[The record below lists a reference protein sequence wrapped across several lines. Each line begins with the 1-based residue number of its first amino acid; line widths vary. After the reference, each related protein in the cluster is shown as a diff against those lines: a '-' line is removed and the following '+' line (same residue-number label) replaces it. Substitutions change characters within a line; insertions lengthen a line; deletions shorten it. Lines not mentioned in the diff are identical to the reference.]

1 MVFFL
6 QQCLIG
12 LTNGALVAMV
22 ALGYTMVYGIIRLIN
37 FAHGDLIMLGACLAL
52 TIVSVLGM
60 AAWAGAAT
68 WLGVALLV
76 VLCGL
81 FCGGLN
87 VAVDRVVY
95 RPLRNAPKL
104 APLVVPAL
112 GGALGGQVTM
122 LFIYCI
128 LALGLNVMVGYTG
141 LVHLGIAAFFGIGA
155 YLFAI
160 LTVPMYPFQ
169 MRFVT
174 AAAVSALATAGVGLA
189 LGAPTLR
196 LRGDYLAIVTLGFGE
211 VVKVT
216 LRNLEQITGGMKG
229 LNPVPPPGAGLKIGG
244 TDLGLAFAIDP
255 RWFYYLALLTLAGVV
270 VAMRRLENSRLGRAW
285 VAVREDELAAEAM
298 GVSATRVKLSAFAMS
313 SAVAGLAGCLY
324 AASLSTTADPNAY
337 DFNRSIMV
345 LCAVILGGLGSIP
358 GTLLGVALLVGFD
371 TVLAPWADSAI
382 QQWNINPSGSSLLSF
397 SGWRLAIFGL
407 ALILVMRYRPEGL
420 VPSRRM
426 AAELHEAH

>member
-1 MVFFL
+1 MTDATRNVTGAVSAQAKALAFL
-6 QQCLIG
+6 RERWD
-12 LTNGALVAMV
+12 LVA
-22 ALGYTMVYGIIRLIN
+22 
-37 FAHGDLIMLGACLAL
+37 
-52 TIVSVLGM
+52 
-60 AAWAGAAT
+60 
-68 WLGVALLV
+68 LV
-76 VLCGL
+76 VL
-81 FCGGLN
+81 
-87 VAVDRVVY
+87 A
-95 RPLRNAPKL
+95 L

-112 GGALGGQVTM
+112 GGALGGQVTT

-155 YLFAI
+155 YCYAI

-169 MRFVT
+169 MRFAL
-174 AAAVSALATAGVGLA
+174 AAAISALAAAAVGLA

-229 LNPVPPPGAGLKIGG
+229 LNPVPPPGAGVRLGG
-244 TDLGLAFAIDP
+244 MDLGLAFAIDP
-255 RWFYYLALLTLAGVV
+255 RWFYYLALVVLAGVV

-285 VAVREDELAAEAM
+285 VAVREDELAAAAM
-298 GVSATRVKLSAFAMS
+298 GISATKVKLSAFAMS

-371 TVLAPWADSAI
+371 TVLAPWADAWI
-382 QQWNINPSGSSLLSF
+382 QELNVNPSGSSLLSF
-397 SGWRLAIFGL
+397 SGWRLAVFGV
-407 ALILVMRYRPEGL
+407 ALILVMRFRPEGL
-420 VPSRRM
+420 VPSRRL
-426 AAELHEAH
+426 AAELHEVHG

>member
-1 MVFFL
+1 M
-6 QQCLIG
+6 G
-12 LTNGALVAMV
+12 HTGATRERGASADATKRHGVPAWLRERWDLA
-22 ALGYTMVYGIIRLIN
+22 ALAV
-37 FAHGDLIMLGACLAL
+37 LA
-52 TIVSVLGM
+52 V
-60 AAWAGAAT
+60 
-68 WLGVALLV
+68 
-76 VLCGL
+76 
-81 FCGGLN
+81 
-87 VAVDRVVY
+87 
-95 RPLRNAPKL
+95 

-112 GGALGGQVTM
+112 GGALGGQVTT

-155 YLFAI
+155 YMLAI

-169 MRFVT
+169 LGFLPATIVSVLVT
-174 AAAVSALATAGVGLA
+174 AGIGMA

-229 LNPVPPPGAGLKIGG
+229 LNPVPPPGAGVRIGG
-244 TDLGLAFAIDP
+244 LDLGLAFAVDP
-255 RWFYYLALLTLAGVV
+255 RWFYYLALLAVAGVV
-270 VAMRRLENSRLGRAW
+270 VAMRRLEHSRLGRAW
-285 VAVREDELAAEAM
+285 VAVREDELAASAM
-298 GVSATRVKLSAFAMS
+298 GISATRVKLSAFAMS

-358 GTLLGVALLVGFD
+358 GTLLGAAILVGFD
-371 TVLAPWADSAI
+371 TVLAPWADSWI
-382 QQWNINPSGSSLLSF
+382 QQLDVNPSGSSLLSF
-397 SGWRLAIFGL
+397 SGWRLAVFGA
-407 ALILVMRYRPEGL
+407 ALVLVMRFRPEGL
-420 VPSRRM
+420 VPSQRL
-426 AAELHEAH
+426 ADELHGERP

>member
-1 MVFFL
+1 MRELVRGRGEL
-6 QQCLIG
+6 V
-12 LTNGALVAMV
+12 ALVA
-22 ALGYTMVYGIIRLIN
+22 
-37 FAHGDLIMLGACLAL
+37 LA
-52 TIVSVLGM
+52 
-60 AAWAGAAT
+60 A
-68 WLGVALLV
+68 
-76 VLCGL
+76 
-81 FCGGLN
+81 
-87 VAVDRVVY
+87 
-95 RPLRNAPKL
+95 

-112 GGALGGQVTM
+112 GGALGGQVTT

-155 YLFAI
+155 YVCAV

-169 MRFVT
+169 LPFAV
-174 AAAVSALATAGVGLA
+174 AAAVSVLVTAGIGLA

-229 LNPVPPPGAGLKIGG
+229 LNPVPPPGAGVTVAGI
-244 TDLGLAFAIDP
+244 DLGRAFAIDP
-255 RWFYYLALLTLAGVV
+255 RWFYYLALLALAAVV
-270 VAMRRLENSRLGRAW
+270 VAMRRLEHSRLGRAW
-285 VAVREDELAAEAM
+285 VAVREDELAASAM
-298 GVSATRVKLSAFAMS
+298 GISAVRVKLSAFAMS
-313 SAVAGLAGCLY
+313 AAVAGLAGCLY

-371 TVLAPWADSAI
+371 TVLAPWADSWI
-382 QQWNINPSGSSLLSF
+382 QQLDINPTGSSLLSF

-407 ALILVMRYRPEGL
+407 ALVLVMRYRPAGL
-420 VPSRRM
+420 VPSRRL
-426 AAELHEAH
+426 AAELQEGHP

>member
-1 MVFFL
+1 MTPVPSDVQPQSAAAPSWAGMRDFL
-6 QQCLIG
+6 QERWD
-12 LTNGALVAMV
+12 LVA
-22 ALGYTMVYGIIRLIN
+22 
-37 FAHGDLIMLGACLAL
+37 LA
-52 TIVSVLGM
+52 VL
-60 AAWAGAAT
+60 A
-68 WLGVALLV
+68 
-76 VLCGL
+76 
-81 FCGGLN
+81 
-87 VAVDRVVY
+87 
-95 RPLRNAPKL
+95 L

-112 GGALGGQVTM
+112 GGALGGQVTT

-155 YLFAI
+155 YLMAI

-169 MRFVT
+169 IGFL
-174 AAAVSALATAGVGLA
+174 AATIVSVLATAGIGLA

-229 LNPVPPPGAGLKIGG
+229 LNPVPPPGAGVKVGG
-244 TDLGLAFAIDP
+244 LDLGLAFAIDP
-255 RWFYYLALLTLAGVV
+255 RWFYYLALLALAGVV
-270 VAMRRLENSRLGRAW
+270 VAMRRLEQSRLGRAW
-285 VAVREDELAAEAM
+285 VAVREDELAASAM
-298 GVSATRVKLSAFAMS
+298 GISATRVKLSAFAMS

-358 GTLLGVALLVGFD
+358 GTILGVAILVGFD
-371 TVLAPWADSAI
+371 TVLAPWADSWI
-382 QQWNINPSGSSLLSF
+382 QQMNINPTGSSLLSF

-407 ALILVMRYRPEGL
+407 ALVLVMRYRPEGL
-420 VPSRRM
+420 VPSRRL
-426 AAELHEAH
+426 AAELHEDHA

>member
-1 MVFFL
+1 MNPSPAPTGRSDAPGTDSLRDRMLGFL
-6 QQCLIG
+6 RERWDFV
-12 LTNGALVAMV
+12 ALVA
-22 ALGYTMVYGIIRLIN
+22 
-37 FAHGDLIMLGACLAL
+37 LA
-52 TIVSVLGM
+52 V
-60 AAWAGAAT
+60 
-68 WLGVALLV
+68 
-76 VLCGL
+76 
-81 FCGGLN
+81 
-87 VAVDRVVY
+87 
-95 RPLRNAPKL
+95 

-229 LNPVPPPGAGLKIGG
+229 LNPTTSPS
-244 TDLGLAFAIDP
+244 
-255 RWFYYLALLTLAGVV
+255 
-270 VAMRRLENSRLGRAW
+270 SRSPAW
-285 VAVREDELAAEAM
+285 SWQCD
-298 GVSATRVKLSAFAMS
+298 
-313 SAVAGLAGCLY
+313 
-324 AASLSTTADPNAY
+324 
-337 DFNRSIMV
+337 
-345 LCAVILGGLGSIP
+345 
-358 GTLLGVALLVGFD
+358 
-371 TVLAPWADSAI
+371 
-382 QQWNINPSGSSLLSF
+382 
-397 SGWRLAIFGL
+397 GWRTPGWAGPGWLSVRTNWPPRRWAC
-407 ALILVMRYRPEGL
+407 RP
-420 VPSRRM
+420 P
-426 AAELHEAH
+426 A

>member
-1 MVFFL
+1 MNAATDV
-6 QQCLIG
+6 
-12 LTNGALVAMV
+12 TGAV
-22 ALGYTMVYGIIRLIN
+22 T
-37 FAHGDLIMLGACLAL
+37 
-52 TIVSVLGM
+52 
-60 AAWAGAAT
+60 AWARVNAFLRER
-68 WLGVALLV
+68 WDLVALLV
-76 VLCGL
+76 L
-81 FCGGLN
+81 
-87 VAVDRVVY
+87 AV
-95 RPLRNAPKL
+95 

-112 GGALGGQVTM
+112 GGALGGQVTT

-155 YLFAI
+155 YCYAV

-169 MRFVT
+169 MRFVL
-174 AAAVSALATAGVGLA
+174 AAAISALAAAAVGLA

-229 LNPVPPPGAGLKIGG
+229 LNPVPPPGAGVRVGG
-244 TDLGLAFAIDP
+244 LDLGLAFAVDP
-255 RWFYYLALLTLAGVV
+255 RWFYYLALLVLAGVV
-270 VAMRRLENSRLGRAW
+270 VAMRRLESSRLGRAW
-285 VAVREDELAAEAM
+285 VAVREDELAAAAM
-298 GVSATRVKLSAFAMS
+298 GISATRVKLSAFAMS

-371 TVLAPWADSAI
+371 TVLAPWADAWI
-382 QQWNINPSGSSLLSF
+382 QQLDVNPSGSSLLSF

-407 ALILVMRYRPEGL
+407 ALILVMRFRPEGL
-420 VPSRRM
+420 VPSRRL
-426 AAELHEAH
+426 AAELHEEHP

>member
-1 MVFFL
+1 MTEAPVDVTGAVAGRARVTAFL
-6 QQCLIG
+6 RERWE
-12 LTNGALVAMV
+12 LV
-22 ALGYTMVYGIIRLIN
+22 T
-37 FAHGDLIMLGACLAL
+37 
-52 TIVSVLGM
+52 
-60 AAWAGAAT
+60 
-68 WLGVALLV
+68 LV
-76 VLCGL
+76 VL
-81 FCGGLN
+81 
-87 VAVDRVVY
+87 A
-95 RPLRNAPKL
+95 L
-104 APLVVPAL
+104 APLFIPAL
-112 GGALGGQVTM
+112 GGALGGQVTT

-155 YLFAI
+155 YCYAI

-169 MRFVT
+169 TRFVV
-174 AAAVSALATAGVGLA
+174 AAAASALAAAAVGLA

-229 LNPVPPPGAGLKIGG
+229 LNPVPPPGAGVRLGNL
-244 TDLGLAFAIDP
+244 DLGLAYAVDP
-255 RWFYYLALLTLAGVV
+255 RWFYYTALLVLAGVV
-270 VAMRRLENSRLGRAW
+270 VAMRRLEHSRLGRAW
-285 VAVREDELAAEAM
+285 VAVREDELAAAAM
-298 GVSATRVKLSAFAMS
+298 GISATRVKLSAFAMS

-371 TVLAPWADSAI
+371 TVLAPWADAWI
-382 QQWNINPSGSSLLSF
+382 QQMNVNPSGSSLLSF
-397 SGWRLAIFGL
+397 SGWRLAVFGL
-407 ALILVMRYRPEGL
+407 ALILVMRFRPEGL
-420 VPSRRM
+420 VPSRRL
-426 AAELHEAH
+426 AAELHEVHP

>member
-1 MVFFL
+1 MLNDRPSGMHDVTGAVPLRERLVAFVRERWEL
-6 QQCLIG
+6 V
-12 LTNGALVAMV
+12 ALVV
-22 ALGYTMVYGIIRLIN
+22 
-37 FAHGDLIMLGACLAL
+37 C
-52 TIVSVLGM
+52 
-60 AAWAGAAT
+60 
-68 WLGVALLV
+68 
-76 VLCGL
+76 
-81 FCGGLN
+81 
-87 VAVDRVVY
+87 AV
-95 RPLRNAPKL
+95 

-112 GGALGGQVTM
+112 GGALGGQVTT

-155 YLFAI
+155 YVFAI

-174 AAAVSALATAGVGLA
+174 AAAVSVLATAAIGLA

-229 LNPVPPPGAGLKIGG
+229 LNPVPPPGKGVVIGG

-255 RWFYYLALLTLAGVV
+255 RWFYYLALAALAVVV
-270 VAMRRLENSRLGRAW
+270 VAMRRLEQSRLGRAW
-285 VAVREDELAAEAM
+285 VAVREDELAASAM
-298 GVSATRVKLSAFAMS
+298 GISATRVKLSAFAMS

-371 TVLAPWADSAI
+371 TVLAPWADAAI

-407 ALILVMRYRPEGL
+407 ALVLVMRYRPEGL

-426 AAELHEAH
+426 AAELHKEHP

>member
-1 MVFFL
+1 MTDATRNVTGAVSARAKALAFL
-6 QQCLIG
+6 RERWD
-12 LTNGALVAMV
+12 LVA
-22 ALGYTMVYGIIRLIN
+22 
-37 FAHGDLIMLGACLAL
+37 
-52 TIVSVLGM
+52 
-60 AAWAGAAT
+60 
-68 WLGVALLV
+68 LV
-76 VLCGL
+76 VL
-81 FCGGLN
+81 
-87 VAVDRVVY
+87 A
-95 RPLRNAPKL
+95 L

-112 GGALGGQVTM
+112 GGALGGQVTT

-155 YLFAI
+155 YCYAI

-169 MRFVT
+169 MRFAL
-174 AAAVSALATAGVGLA
+174 AAAISALAAAAVGLA

-229 LNPVPPPGAGLKIGG
+229 LNPVPPPGAGVRLGG
-244 TDLGLAFAIDP
+244 MDLGLAFAIDP
-255 RWFYYLALLTLAGVV
+255 RWFYYLALVVLAGVV

-285 VAVREDELAAEAM
+285 VAVREDELAAAAM
-298 GVSATRVKLSAFAMS
+298 GISATKVKLSAFAMS

-371 TVLAPWADSAI
+371 TVLAPWADAWI
-382 QQWNINPSGSSLLSF
+382 QELNVNPSGSSLLSF
-397 SGWRLAIFGL
+397 SGWRLAVFGV
-407 ALILVMRYRPEGL
+407 ALILVMRFRPEGL
-420 VPSRRM
+420 VPSRRL
-426 AAELHEAH
+426 AAELHEVHG

>member
-1 MVFFL
+1 
-6 QQCLIG
+6 
-12 LTNGALVAMV
+12 
-22 ALGYTMVYGIIRLIN
+22 
-37 FAHGDLIMLGACLAL
+37 
-52 TIVSVLGM
+52 
-60 AAWAGAAT
+60 
-68 WLGVALLV
+68 
-76 VLCGL
+76 
-81 FCGGLN
+81 
-87 VAVDRVVY
+87 
-95 RPLRNAPKL
+95 
-104 APLVVPAL
+104 
-112 GGALGGQVTM
+112 
-122 LFIYCI
+122 
-128 LALGLNVMVGYTG
+128 
-141 LVHLGIAAFFGIGA
+141 
-155 YLFAI
+155 
-160 LTVPMYPFQ
+160 

-174 AAAVSALATAGVGLA
+174 AAAVSVLATAGIGLA

-229 LNPVPPPGAGLKIGG
+229 LNPVPPPGAGLTVGG
-244 TDLGLAFAIDP
+244 INLGLAFAIDP
-255 RWFYYLALLTLAGVV
+255 RWFYYLALVTLAGVV
-270 VAMRRLENSRLGRAW
+270 VAMRRLEHSRLGRAW
-285 VAVREDELAAEAM
+285 VAVREDELAASAM
-298 GVSATRVKLSAFAMS
+298 GISATRVKLSAFAMS

-407 ALILVMRYRPEGL
+407 ALVLVMRYRPEGL
-420 VPSRRM
+420 VPSRRL
-426 AAELHEAH
+426 AAELHEAHP

>member
-1 MVFFL
+1 MSHMSALTPRDRAFAFL
-6 QQCLIG
+6 RERWD
-12 LTNGALVAMV
+12 LVA
-22 ALGYTMVYGIIRLIN
+22 
-37 FAHGDLIMLGACLAL
+37 
-52 TIVSVLGM
+52 
-60 AAWAGAAT
+60 
-68 WLGVALLV
+68 LV
-76 VLCGL
+76 VL
-81 FCGGLN
+81 
-87 VAVDRVVY
+87 A
-95 RPLRNAPKL
+95 L

-112 GGALGGQVTM
+112 GGALGGQVTT

-155 YLFAI
+155 YCCAI
-160 LTVPMYPFQ
+160 LTAL
-169 MRFVT
+169 
-174 AAAVSALATAGVGLA
+174 AAAAVGLA

-229 LNPVPPPGAGLKIGG
+229 LNPVPPPGAGVQLGG
-244 TDLGLAFAIDP
+244 MDLGLAFAVDP
-255 RWFYYLALLTLAGVV
+255 RWFYYLALLVLAGVV
-270 VAMRRLENSRLGRAW
+270 VAMRRLEDSRLGRAW
-285 VAVREDELAAEAM
+285 VAVREDELAAAAM
-298 GVSATRVKLSAFAMS
+298 GISAAKVKLSAFAMS

-371 TVLAPWADSAI
+371 TVLAPWADAWI
-382 QQWNINPSGSSLLSF
+382 QQMNINPSGSSLLSF
-397 SGWRLAIFGL
+397 SGWRLAVFGL
-407 ALILVMRYRPEGL
+407 ALILVMRFRPEGL
-420 VPSRRM
+420 VPSRRL
-426 AAELHEAH
+426 AAELHEVHG

>member
-1 MVFFL
+1 MTPAPSNLPSQNSTVL
-6 QQCLIG
+6 GWAGIG
-12 LTNGALVAMV
+12 DFVRERWDMV
-22 ALGYTMVYGIIRLIN
+22 AL
-37 FAHGDLIMLGACLAL
+37 
-52 TIVSVLGM
+52 
-60 AAWAGAAT
+60 
-68 WLGVALLV
+68 V
-76 VLCGL
+76 VL
-81 FCGGLN
+81 
-87 VAVDRVVY
+87 AV
-95 RPLRNAPKL
+95 
-104 APLVVPAL
+104 APLVLPAL
-112 GGALGGQVTM
+112 GGALGGQVTT

-155 YLFAI
+155 YLMAI

-169 MRFVT
+169 IGFL
-174 AAAVSALATAGVGLA
+174 AATIVSVLATAGIGLA

-229 LNPVPPPGAGLKIGG
+229 LNPVPPPGAGVKIAGL
-244 TDLGLAFAIDP
+244 DLGLAFAIDP
-255 RWFYYLALLTLAGVV
+255 RWFYYLALLSLAGVV
-270 VAMRRLENSRLGRAW
+270 VAMRRLEQSRLGRAW
-285 VAVREDELAAEAM
+285 VAVREDELAASAM
-298 GVSATRVKLSAFAMS
+298 GISATRVKLSAFAMS

-358 GTLLGVALLVGFD
+358 GTILGVAILVGFD
-371 TVLAPWADSAI
+371 TVLAPWADSWI
-382 QQWNINPSGSSLLSF
+382 QQMNINPTGSSLLSF

-407 ALILVMRYRPEGL
+407 ALVLVMRYRPEGL
-420 VPSRRM
+420 VPSRRL
-426 AAELHEAH
+426 AAELHEDQA